1 VNLGADVGGGSTG
14 AAIARHAS
22 RRRASVKPNAPAFDA
37 RCHGVARRSGFLVGS
52 GPKKIAR
59 SIPQRVQN
67 RASVSTVG
75 NVLPVHHMPT
85 VSRDTPR
92 TAATWDRFKP
102 LASRYHLT
110 RAARCLAAA
119 DG

>member
-1 VNLGADVGGGSTG
+1 
-14 AAIARHAS
+14 
-22 RRRASVKPNAPAFDA
+22 
-37 RCHGVARRSGFLVGS
+37 
-52 GPKKIAR
+52 
-59 SIPQRVQN
+59 
-67 RASVSTVG
+67 
-75 NVLPVHHMPT
+75 MPT